1 MDSTTEPRYVVFDC
15 ETTGLDPAKDGILTI
30 GAVAV
35 RDGEIRLDDEFDAIL
50 TDWRMTS
57 AVLVHGITPAEAAS
71 GESEEQAVNKFLDYV
86 GDAVLVGHHVG
97 FDQKIV
103 AHAARRLGRDLA
115 NPALD
120 TMRIALALEER
131 GAFEGR
137 EIRGFDLDNLGTLF
151 DVEPHDRHTASG
163 DAFITAQVFIRLER
177 MARKAGIDL
186 AGLIE
191 QDDEESGQ
199 H

>member
-1 MDSTTEPRYVVFDC
+1 MDSTAEPRYVVFDC

-163 DAFITAQVFIRLER
+163 DAFITAQIFIRLER

-199 H
+199 Q